1 MIPFAPLIILLHEK
15 DIGSPVS
22 FCVMYIKMLLNSIRI
37 VKISY
42 FRKAYWKE
50 KQVCHFQIFM
60 QSKKI
65 SAKESCLYG
74 IISIRIQIDERLN
87 MKNEILLI
95 NVLIETYMVEI
106 YLDRRE

>member
-22 FCVMYIKMLLNSIRI
+22 FCVMYIKMLLNGIRI

-50 KQVCHFQIFM
+50 KQVCHFQIFHGNL
-60 QSKKI
+60 KKYLPKK
-65 SAKESCLYG
+65 A
-74 IISIRIQIDERLN
+74 
-87 MKNEILLI
+87 
-95 NVLIETYMVEI
+95 VYMVS
-106 YLDRRE
+106 

>member
-22 FCVMYIKMLLNSIRI
+22 FFVLSLS
-37 VKISY
+37 S
-42 FRKAYWKE
+42 FSW
-50 KQVCHFQIFM
+50 
-60 QSKKI
+60 QSVKI

-95 NVLIETYMVEI
+95 NVLIETCMVEI